1 VPGRR
6 GCAGRGDD
14 SELLGAGERWEA
26 SPLPLRRRGSV
37 TASATKTG
45 KRHRFR
51 YRTGAGRGG
60 GKEFAKDREDHGDPA
75 VSHGRDLGWDVWRG
89 VARFSGGPA
98 GSGSAAAP
106 QKPFAP
112 RTECPQARLA
122 ERRFSCLA
130 SVTQTGT
137 LGMHSPCQMWRRREK
152 SGQTIGW
159 TAREVGNSR
168 GNELV
173 YPPSTT
179 ARQACSHVPMTSTLQ
194 ILQTFLQA

>member
-1 VPGRR
+1 MPGRR

-26 SPLPLRRRGSV
+26 SRLPLRRRGSV
-37 TASATKTG
+37 TASATG
-45 KRHRFR
+45 LGEASPLSLQDGDWAR
-51 YRTGAGRGG
+51 G
-60 GKEFAKDREDHGDPA
+60 GKEFAKDREDPWDPA
-75 VSHGRDLGWDVWRG
+75 VSHGRELGWDVWRG

-130 SVTQTGT
+130 SVTQTGP
-137 LGMHSPCQMWRRREK
+137 LGMHSPCQIVQPLTK
-152 SGQTIGW
+152 PGQFAGQQ
-159 TAREVGNSR
+159 ARSSVNSVENSCAAWSKNDR
-168 GNELV
+168 DVCGEE
-173 YPPSTT
+173 
-179 ARQACSHVPMTSTLQ
+179 
-194 ILQTFLQA
+194 